1 MKAVPKVSGL
11 LKANAILAAQAKDS
25 ASLPDIPLAETPST
39 DAQEQLQPLFPESK
53 DVGLTTALPPSPLRA
68 DEPTELLT
76 VPMSRL
82 KIHPFNSRAVRT
94 QERIEEVC
102 DMLKASTQR
111 EPITIVPGRTAEDIG
126 YYYILSG
133 QTRFHA
139 ANLAG
144 WTEMKA
150 QINNTIDPADN
161 LAFFA
166 ASIEHNASEKETD
179 YDLAIR
185 VRELVNAGTDTKE
198 IQKAIRQTERGL
210 RRLLSIAA
218 LPEPI
223 NQIIKENP
231 VKLTAPFWEIL
242 KSATEKIDEETLTK
256 ITRTVSE
263 EGSTRRDLQKLVD
276 AELRRK
282 ERTSGN
288 ATRAK
293 RQYTRPILNEA
304 NQQAGEI
311 KIMNSRKNGNLLISL
326 SADLPEEEARRLQE
340 KIEAAISEAWGG

>member
-1 MKAVPKVSGL
+1 MKQRQKT
-11 LKANAILAAQAKDS
+11 
-25 ASLPDIPLAETPST
+25 PDMPLAMPI
-39 DAQEQLQPLFPESK
+39 QEQSPATAADDQPT
-53 DVGLTTALPPSPLRA
+53 G
-68 DEPTELLT
+68 LLT

-144 WTEMKA
+144 WTEMTA

-179 YDLAIR
+179 YDLSVR
-185 VRELVNAGTDTKE
+185 VRELINAGTDTKE
-198 IQKAIRQTERGL
+198 IQKAIRQTDRGL
-210 RRLLSIAA
+210 RRLLSISD
-218 LPEPI
+218 LPETV
-223 NQIIKENP
+223 NQIIKDYP
-231 VKLTAPFWEIL
+231 TKLTAPFWEIL
-242 KSATEKIDEETLTK
+242 RSATGKIDEDTLTK
-256 ITRTVSE
+256 ITKSAAE
-263 EGSTRRDLQKLVD
+263 EGLSQRALQTLV
-276 AELRRK
+276 
-282 ERTSGN
+282 
-288 ATRAK
+288 
-293 RQYTRPILNEA
+293 
-304 NQQAGEI
+304 
-311 KIMNSRKNGNLLISL
+311 
-326 SADLPEEEARRLQE
+326 
-340 KIEAAISEAWGG
+340 